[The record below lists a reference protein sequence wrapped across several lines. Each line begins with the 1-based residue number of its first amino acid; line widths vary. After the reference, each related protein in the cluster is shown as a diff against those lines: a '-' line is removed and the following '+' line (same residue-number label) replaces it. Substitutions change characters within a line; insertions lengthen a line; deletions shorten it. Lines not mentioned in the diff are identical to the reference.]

1 MNNVVKSG
9 IIFASGLVVG
19 GVSTWFGVKTYYREK
34 ANNEIAETQGMYYD
48 RLNELSEAMANEYS
62 KSSVEDPDI
71 SPEDSDGLEG
81 EKSSLDVVSESDKK
95 KEPKVDYSKYFKRA
109 EEKIKELDIIKR
121 GKEVMVDESRI
132 EGVDPAEVESPEDD
146 ELTDDEDE
154 LQQEDYE
161 MYLVNE
167 EHRKAVA
174 EGRLPYV
181 IEDSEFGKVPGYD
194 TMDLYYYTGD
204 NVLAD
209 EDREEVDAPA
219 LFVGNLLECDWVHD
233 DNSQSVCIRSDVTM
247 TDVEVHKI
255 DGKFYN
261 E

>member
-1 MNNVVKSG
+1 MNSVVKSG

-34 ANNEIAETQGMYYD
+34 ANNEIAETQEMYYD
-48 RLNELSEAMANEYS
+48 RLNELSEAMANEYA
-62 KSSVEDPDI
+62 KNSVEDPEV
-71 SPEDSDGLEG
+71 SPEDTDGLEG
-81 EKSSLDVVSESDKK
+81 EKSSLDIAGDTEKK
-95 KEPKVDYSKYFKRA
+95 KAPRVDYSKYFKKA
-109 EEKIKELDIIKR
+109 EEKLKELDIVKR
-121 GKEVMVDESRI
+121 GKETMVDEH
-132 EGVDPAEVESPEDD
+132 VDASELESPEDD
-146 ELTDDEDE
+146 EELTDEEDE
-154 LQQEDYE
+154 IEQDDYE

-167 EHRKAVA
+167 EHKKAVA
-174 EGRLPYV
+174 EGRAPYV

-209 EDREEVDAPA
+209 EDKEEVDAPA
-219 LFVGNLLECDWVHD
+219 LFVGDLLECDWVHD
-233 DNSQSVCIRSDVTM
+233 DTSESVCVRSDVTM

-261 E
+261 D